1 MLQIP
6 AIVDGELKLF
16 ESHAILVYLACA
28 YPQVA
33 SHWYPSDVH
42 KRAKIHSVLDWHHS
56 FLRRGAAGVVFNTLL
71 APLSG
76 IRSYPQVI
84 IQVEE
89 ILLRALSKLE
99 HSWLKDGPFLN
110 GNSQPTIADLL
121 LACEVMQLELLS
133 EKDRDRILSP
143 YVKVLQWVE
152 DTKRAI
158 SPYFDEVHELLFE
171 SQKRFREQM
180 ATKSMKNQYPSGIRM
195 RPKLCKVFLHHLLRL
210 VLVANKILTRFLLHE
225 GIALKTEYHIFFET
239 SPILNRLIT
248 EGPKHTMDGYEVE
261 NEVSVGV
268 EKHTLCDVY
277 SNYNPTVNR
286 KFSFRLCDRQAL
298 IDPLDPSPIEKLEIK
313 VLEGDLGRP
322 IFGLV
327 VRLYRDSRKR
337 EHIMMERFLRR
348 KSGESSSKTPEFV
361 DLDTLPTDPADRK
374 PISSYNVNQRD
385 EIRRAYILRGPYQ
398 PEGIEFPQSKFGVE
412 LSGYKICQIE

>member
-1 MLQIP
+1 MSFSVLIYAEINPMLQIP

-33 SHWYPSDVH
+33 GHWYPSDVH

-110 GNSQPTIADLL
+110 GNSQPSIADLI

-180 ATKSMKNQYPSGIRM
+180 ATKSMKNQ
-195 RPKLCKVFLHHLLRL
+195 V
-210 VLVANKILTRFLLHE
+210 
-225 GIALKTEYHIFFET
+225 
-239 SPILNRLIT
+239 
-248 EGPKHTMDGYEVE
+248 
-261 NEVSVGV
+261 
-268 EKHTLCDVY
+268 
-277 SNYNPTVNR
+277 
-286 KFSFRLCDRQAL
+286 
-298 IDPLDPSPIEKLEIK
+298 
-313 VLEGDLGRP
+313 
-322 IFGLV
+322 
-327 VRLYRDSRKR
+327 
-337 EHIMMERFLRR
+337 
-348 KSGESSSKTPEFV
+348 KSKM
-361 DLDTLPTDPADRK
+361 
-374 PISSYNVNQRD
+374 
-385 EIRRAYILRGPYQ
+385 
-398 PEGIEFPQSKFGVE
+398 
-412 LSGYKICQIE
+412 